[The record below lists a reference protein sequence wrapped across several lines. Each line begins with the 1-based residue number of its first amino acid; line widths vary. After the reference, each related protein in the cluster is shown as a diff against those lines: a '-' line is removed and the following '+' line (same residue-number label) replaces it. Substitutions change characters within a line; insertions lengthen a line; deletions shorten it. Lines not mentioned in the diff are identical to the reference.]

1 MFVDLFVFLPGLY
14 FPVFY
19 TIREFVHATDE
30 KQFGASSV
38 TLDSVVSTAAMH
50 YKANVLSD
58 MKAACI
64 IMFPTDVLL
73 LTKVPPHLR
82 VPFASVTGVG
92 WVLFLSW
99 TRGDPS
105 SPNPDALRGRTS

>member
-1 MFVDLFVFLPGLY
+1 VFLPGFY

-19 TIREFVHATDE
+19 TVREFVHSTD
-30 KQFGASSV
+30 KNRMGAASTPESIL
-38 TLDSVVSTAAMH
+38 TTAAMH

-58 MKAACI
+58 MKAACV

-99 TRGDPS
+99 TRGDPDPCPAGPALSTNDS
-105 SPNPDALRGRTS
+105 SK

>member
-1 MFVDLFVFLPGLY
+1 MDKDSSDLVSPRAILSK
-14 FPVFY
+14 
-19 TIREFVHATDE
+19 A
-30 KQFGASSV
+30 AS
-38 TLDSVVSTAAMH
+38 H
-50 YKANVLSD
+50 FRRNVLDD
-58 MKAACI
+58 MKAATV

-99 TRGDPS
+99 TRGDVKVETEAPS
-105 SPNPDALRGRTS
+105 PAKVYGRP